1 MPDEDILQHRGDELQ
16 HDALCPH
23 NVSALRLRGG
33 QIKVRKE
40 TKATCTS
47 VILKG
52 FKPRRGNRKS
62 AESAKRTA
70 NEISPKQ
77 FLIFW

>member
-1 MPDEDILQHRGDELQ
+1 MSHRHTLTAAAQ
-16 HDALCPH
+16 PLAAKP
-23 NVSALRLRGG
+23 R
-33 QIKVRKE
+33 
-40 TKATCTS
+40 TS